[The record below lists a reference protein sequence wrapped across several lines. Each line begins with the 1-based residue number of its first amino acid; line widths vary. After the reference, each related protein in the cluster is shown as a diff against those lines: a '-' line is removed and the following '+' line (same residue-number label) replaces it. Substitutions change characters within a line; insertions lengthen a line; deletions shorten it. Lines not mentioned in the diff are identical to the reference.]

1 MKFDVVQS
9 NFLSGVLD
17 SRASARV
24 EADAYNEG
32 LLVGNNIELH
42 HLGGIRRRRG
52 LRFRYALPNVLTR
65 ISSGITATAPN
76 GGTASNATD
85 DSTTTVVTTTTPV
98 GTTNEFV
105 VVHYDLGSAK
115 AVAFA
120 DVLGIR
126 TVSGSSTQFRVQYS
140 SDNVSWDNLVPS
152 GSSELNLDVIDTA
165 PRDYRRVAGVSR
177 RYWRVVRIG
186 TTNLPSNIT
195 LADFNLW
202 QDSGTISNVR
212 LLPFE
217 VSDTQRFVVAVT
229 DRSATV
235 FQNGEWYDS
244 IPLPY
249 VSADIQ
255 EIDADASESELIVV
269 HEDYPPRVLF
279 EDSTGNMQSEPTVFS
294 ALPKVDYADSLSP
307 VPTSEIQVITFGG
320 TLAAGVN
327 TFQVALEGARSA
339 SISYAGDSSAAQQL
353 ATADNLAREI
363 QKLYTVPGEYGVSC
377 ARTNTNEYTVT
388 FAEGSAKAFKLM
400 SVTPVTGEGT
410 ATVARTQA
418 GTTRSEDAWSAT
430 RGYPRTI
437 AFFEKRIYFG
447 GTRSKPQSLFGSR
460 VNDTLNFELSDGL
473 DDDAIFVTLSGQQTN
488 IIRGLL
494 AGRTLQI
501 FTSGGEFRYVVQPG
515 DPIRPRDVPKNQ
527 TQHGSKKIRPVAV
540 DGATVFV
547 HRTGKALRDF
557 KYEYQ
562 EDAYGSLP
570 LSSLAPG
577 LLNDITDL
585 AAWNGSQVDELNYV
599 FVVNSDGTVAVL
611 NLRKESDVR
620 ALVSWTTAG
629 LFKAVTCVLE
639 DIFFAVL
646 RDINDTAILMLESL
660 EYDYYTDCAAKVVN
674 DPASASVVGLSH
686 LNGQE
691 CVVRADGFHLSNET
705 PAGGAIT
712 LDSVYEDIEVG
723 LGFNPSATPMPLNA
737 MTPSGASF
745 MRKRRVVKIR
755 TRVRNT
761 LGLLINGRVIPDR
774 KFDVNNFDEPA
785 IPYSGVHTLEETSNY
800 DETEDKLVTFSQN
813 SPMPWEILGIDVV
826 MESA

>member
-1 MKFDVVQS
+1 V
-9 NFLSGVLD
+9 
-17 SRASARV
+17 A
-24 EADAYNEG
+24 
-32 LLVGNNIELH
+32 
-42 HLGGIRRRRG
+42 G
-52 LRFRYALPNVLTR
+52 LRH
-65 ISSGITATAPN
+65 GI
-76 GGTASNATD
+76 
-85 DSTTTVVTTTTPV
+85 
-98 GTTNEFV
+98 
-105 VVHYDLGSAK
+105 
-115 AVAFA
+115 
-120 DVLGIR
+120 
-126 TVSGSSTQFRVQYS
+126 Q
-140 SDNVSWDNLVPS
+140 
-152 GSSELNLDVIDTA
+152 
-165 PRDYRRVAGVSR
+165 
-177 RYWRVVRIG
+177 
-186 TTNLPSNIT
+186 
-195 LADFNLW
+195 
-202 QDSGTISNVR
+202 R

-235 FQNGEWYDS
+235 FQNGAWYDS

-255 EIDADASESELIVV
+255 DVDADASESELIIV

-279 EDSTGNMQSEPTVFS
+279 EDASGNVQSEPVVFS

-307 VPTSEIQVITFGG
+307 TPVSEIQVVTFGG
-320 TLAAGVN
+320 TLVIGN
-327 TFQVALEGARSA
+327 TFQVALEGARSGSVA
-339 SISYAGDSSAAQQL
+339 YAGDTTAAEQL

-363 QKLYTVPGEYGVSC
+363 QKLYTVPGEYGVTC
-377 ARTNTNEYTVT
+377 ARTGTNEYTVT
-388 FAEGSAKAFKLM
+388 FAAGSAKAFKLM
-400 SVTPVTGEGT
+400 SVSPVSGEGT
-410 ATVARTQA
+410 ATVARTQV

-473 DDDAIFVTLSGQQTN
+473 DDDAVFVTLSGQQTN

-540 DGATVFV
+540 DGATVFA

-570 LSSLAPG
+570 LTSLAPE
-577 LLNDITDL
+577 LLDDVVDM

-599 FVVNSDGTVAVL
+599 FAVNSDGTAAVL

-620 ALVSWTTAG
+620 ALVSWTTEG
-629 LFKAVTCVLE
+629 LFKAVACVLE
-639 DIFFAVL
+639 DIYFAVL
-646 RDINDTAILMLESL
+646 RDIDGTDILLLESP
-660 EYDYYTDCAAKVVN
+660 EYEYYTDCAIKVVN
-674 DPASASVVGLSH
+674 DPASAVVTGLGH
-686 LNGQE
+686 LNGAE
-691 CVVRADGFHLSNET
+691 CTVRADGFHLQNST
-705 PAGGAIT
+705 PVGGSVT
-712 LDSVYEDIEVG
+712 LEAAYEDIEVG

-745 MRKRRVVKIR
+745 MRKRRVVKV
-755 TRVRNT
+755 RVRVRQT
-761 LGLLINGRVIPDR
+761 LGLVINGRVIPDR
-774 KFDVNNFDEPA
+774 KFDVNSFDEA
-785 IPYSGVHTLEETSNY
+785 ATPYSGVHTLEESSNY